1 MTGHITSNPSSRA
14 RNPLLLFWTIL
25 PLHPDDNTSSEEVQI
40 ILKHGLGGIFESA
53 DTLRLLH
60 RDSRRGDKV
69 VVKIGKIEL
78 LKKDNSK
85 LLHALSSHITQIH
98 VHGNTGTPYTLSL
111 PYTPS
116 LPSNP
121 FIDSP
126 PPPRIE
132 IHKSEFNKKERFIKF
147 LSFLKIFKEKRV
159 LDVAGGQGKLSLLLT
174 VEGYDV
180 TLIDPRPN
188 SGLLSARQRKQL
200 RKKNHPWPGAFKISR
215 EFFSNSSKTTS
226 TFFTPPPPPPL
237 VVGIHPDEA
246 TEAIVDAA
254 IANRAPFAVV
264 PCCIY
269 SRIFR
274 DRTHNGNPVRT
285 YEQFMDYLQAKT
297 PGIQRHVL
305 DFGGRNL
312 VLYHKGDYEP
322 VKLCTEIKET
332 TEIKEPE
339 KKKAKTTTTT
349 PQQRNNN
356 NKHTSI

>member
-132 IHKSEFNKKERFIKF
+132 IHKSEFNKKERFINF

-174 VEGYDV
+174 VEATKKKPPVAWRLQD
-180 TLIDPRPN
+180 LPRV
-188 SGLLSARQRKQL
+188 LLQL
-200 RKKNHPWPGAFKISR
+200 LKNHLHVLH
-215 EFFSNSSKTTS
+215 
-226 TFFTPPPPPPL
+226 PPTPPPL

-297 PGIQRHVL
+297 PGIQVR
-305 DFGGRNL
+305 
-312 VLYHKGDYEP
+312 KS
-322 VKLCTEIKET
+322 
-332 TEIKEPE
+332 
-339 KKKAKTTTTT
+339 
-349 PQQRNNN
+349 QR
-356 NKHTSI
+356 KYL